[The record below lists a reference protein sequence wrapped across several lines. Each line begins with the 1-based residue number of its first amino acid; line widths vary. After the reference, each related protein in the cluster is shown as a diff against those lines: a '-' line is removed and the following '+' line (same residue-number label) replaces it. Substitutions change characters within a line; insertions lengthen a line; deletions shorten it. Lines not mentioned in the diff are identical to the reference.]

1 MQPRA
6 DRARIALLVLV
17 VATFG
22 CAQRPSAVVIPSMEA
37 TEAPL
42 LQAALEARISIGRDR
57 AGRLVPVIH
66 CRAAREGCDRRLAEF
81 ADYLIAASQTQKL
94 DTWLIAAIALK
105 ESGLNPFA
113 RGGIGELGILQ
124 INPNRRDAS
133 RVRFMRDPAYREQCR
148 KLPGACQR
156 EIVFHAAHVLREVL
170 TMCRSNLVAALGA
183 YNTGRCGGNDAY
195 ADRVLRE
202 RGDLLRAV
210 GLDAVVL
217 ARTAAA
223 PNRS

>member
-1 MQPRA
+1 
-6 DRARIALLVLV
+6 
-17 VATFG
+17 
-22 CAQRPSAVVIPSMEA
+22 MEA

-57 AGRLVPVIH
+57 TGRLVPVIH
-66 CRAAREGCDRRLAEF
+66 CRKAREGCERRLAEF
-81 ADYLIAASQTQKL
+81 AGYLISASQTQKL

-124 INPNRRDAS
+124 INPKRRDAS
-133 RVRFMRDPAYREQCR
+133 RVRFMRDPTYREQCR
-148 KLPGACQR
+148 NLPGACQR
-156 EIVFHAAHVLREVL
+156 EIVFHAAHILREAL
-170 TMCRSNLVAALGA
+170 TMCRSNLVNALGA
-183 YNTGRCGGNDAY
+183 YNTGRCGGNPAY

-202 RGDLLRAV
+202 RSDLLRAV
-210 GLDAVVL
+210 GLDPVVL
-217 ARTAAA
+217 ARAAA